1 MSEDEYWRNGVATA
15 LPGLANARSLR
26 KRSRCRA
33 CLDWLRHPYTA
44 GAAFIVKLEQKM
56 AIISVQKIKKS
67 FSDGVQVLTGIS
79 FEVEQGEVLG
89 IIGPSG
95 SGKSTM
101 LRCIA
106 QLETI
111 DDGTISVCGEPIV
124 KNGVYADK
132 KTLRKIGLNLGFV
145 FQNFNLFPH
154 LSVLQNITDAQIHVL
169 KIPRSEAEET
179 ARKLLAQVGL
189 SEKENAYPCELSG
202 GQQQRVSIARSLAL
216 KPKVLLFDEPTSA
229 LDPELTGEILA
240 VIRQLASEKMTMIV
254 VTHEMAFARDISD
267 KIIFMA
273 DGVIVEEGEPKSL
286 ISNPQTERL
295 QEFLKRFNQ

>member
-1 MSEDEYWRNGVATA
+1 
-15 LPGLANARSLR
+15 
-26 KRSRCRA
+26 
-33 CLDWLRHPYTA
+33 
-44 GAAFIVKLEQKM
+44 M
-56 AIISVQKIKKS
+56 AIISVKNIKKS
-67 FSDGVQVLTGIS
+67 FSDGVQVLKDIS
-79 FEVEQGEVLG
+79 FDVEQGEILG

-106 QLETI
+106 QLENV
-111 DDGTISVCGEPIV
+111 DDGSVFVCGEPIV
-124 KNGVYADK
+124 ENGVYASKND
-132 KTLRKIGLNLGFV
+132 LRKIGLNLGFV

-154 LSVLQNITDAQIHVL
+154 MSVLQNITDAQIHVL
-169 KIPRSEAEET
+169 KTPKDEAVAV
-179 ARKLLAQVGL
+179 ARKLLADVGL
-189 SEKENAYPCELSG
+189 AEKENAYPCELSG
-202 GQQQRVSIARSLAL
+202 GQQQRVSIARALAL

-240 VIRQLASEKMTMIV
+240 VIKKLADEKMTMIV

-286 ISNPQTERL
+286 ISNPQTDRL
-295 QEFLKRFNQ
+295 KDFLKRFNA

>member
-1 MSEDEYWRNGVATA
+1 
-15 LPGLANARSLR
+15 
-26 KRSRCRA
+26 
-33 CLDWLRHPYTA
+33 
-44 GAAFIVKLEQKM
+44 M
-56 AIISVQKIKKS
+56 AIISVQHIKKS
-67 FSDGVQVLTGIS
+67 FSDGVQVLKDIS
-79 FEVEQGEVLG
+79 FDVEQGEILG

-106 QLETI
+106 QLETV
-111 DDGTISVCGEPIV
+111 DDGSIFVCDKPIV
-124 KNGVYADK
+124 QGGIYAPKNE
-132 KTLRKIGLNLGFV
+132 LRRIGLNLGFV

-154 LSVLQNITDAQIHVL
+154 MSVLQNITDAQIHVL
-169 KIPRSEAEET
+169 KTPKDEAVAV
-179 ARKLLAQVGL
+179 ARKLLSDVGL

-254 VTHEMAFARDISD
+254 VTHEMSFARDISD

-286 ISNPQTERL
+286 INNPQTDRL
-295 QEFLKRFNQ
+295 KDFLKRFNQ

>member
-1 MSEDEYWRNGVATA
+1 
-15 LPGLANARSLR
+15 
-26 KRSRCRA
+26 
-33 CLDWLRHPYTA
+33 
-44 GAAFIVKLEQKM
+44 M
-56 AIISVQKIKKS
+56 AIISVQNIKKS
-67 FSDGVQVLTGIS
+67 FSDSVQVLKDIS
-79 FEVEQGEVLG
+79 FDVEQGEILG

-106 QLETI
+106 QLETV
-111 DDGTISVCGEPIV
+111 DDGSIFVCGKPV
-124 KNGVYADK
+124 VSGGSYASKNE
-132 KTLRKIGLNLGFV
+132 LRQIGLNLGFV

-154 LSVLQNITDAQIHVL
+154 MSVLQNIIDAQIHVL
-169 KIPRSEAEET
+169 KTPKSEAIEI
-179 ARKLLAQVGL
+179 ARNLLADVGL

-240 VIRQLASEKMTMIV
+240 VIKKLALEKMTMIV

-273 DGVIVEEGEPKSL
+273 DGLIVEQGEPKEL
-286 ISNPQTERL
+286 INNPKTERL
-295 QEFLKRFNQ
+295 QDFLKRFNR

>member
-1 MSEDEYWRNGVATA
+1 
-15 LPGLANARSLR
+15 
-26 KRSRCRA
+26 
-33 CLDWLRHPYTA
+33 
-44 GAAFIVKLEQKM
+44 M
-56 AIISVQKIKKS
+56 AIISVKNIKKT
-67 FSDGVQVLTGIS
+67 FSDNVPVLKDIS
-79 FEVEQGEVLG
+79 FDVEQGEILG

-111 DDGTISVCGEPIV
+111 DDGSIYVCGQPIV
-124 KNGVYADK
+124 QNGKYADK
-132 KTLRKIGLNLGFV
+132 KELRKIGLNLGFV

-154 LSVLQNITDAQIHVL
+154 MSVLQNIVDAQVHVL
-169 KIPRSEAEET
+169 KTPKTEAVEI
-179 ARKLLAQVGL
+179 ARKLLADVGL
-189 SEKENAYPCELSG
+189 SDKENAYPCELSG

-240 VIRQLASEKMTMIV
+240 VIKKLADEKMTMIV

-273 DGVIVEEGEPKSL
+273 DGVIVEQGEPKSL
-286 ISNPQTERL
+286 ISNPQTDRL
-295 QEFLKRFNQ
+295 KDFLKRFNA

>member
-1 MSEDEYWRNGVATA
+1 MS
-15 LPGLANARSLR
+15 
-26 KRSRCRA
+26 
-33 CLDWLRHPYTA
+33 
-44 GAAFIVKLEQKM
+44 
-56 AIISVQKIKKS
+56 IISVQHIKKT
-67 FSDGVQVLTGIS
+67 FSDNVPVLKDIS
-79 FEVEQGEVLG
+79 FDVEQGEILG

-111 DDGTISVCGEPIV
+111 DDGSIFVCGQPIV
-124 KNGVYADK
+124 QDGKYADK
-132 KTLRKIGLNLGFV
+132 KELRKIGLNLGFV

-154 LSVLQNITDAQIHVL
+154 MSVLQNITDAQIHVL
-169 KIPRSEAEET
+169 KTPKAEAVEI
-179 ARKLLAQVGL
+179 ARKLLSDVGL
-189 SEKENAYPCELSG
+189 SDKENAYPCELSG

-240 VIRQLASEKMTMIV
+240 VIKKLALEKMTMIV

-273 DGVIVEEGEPKSL
+273 DGVIVEQGEPKSV
-286 ISNPQTERL
+286 ISNPQTDRL
-295 QEFLKRFNQ
+295 KDFLKRFNQ